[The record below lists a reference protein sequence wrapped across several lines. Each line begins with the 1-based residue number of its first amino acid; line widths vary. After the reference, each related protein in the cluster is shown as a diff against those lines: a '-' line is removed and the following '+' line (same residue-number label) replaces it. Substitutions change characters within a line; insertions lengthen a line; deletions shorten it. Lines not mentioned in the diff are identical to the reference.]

1 MREIKIFFF
10 FFFLGLKDNLK
21 AVKNELN
28 TEEQF
33 IENFIKGERFIRK
46 YKFYISAVVII
57 LVAWFAGNFI
67 ISKIND
73 YKTKEANEIYAN
85 LIQDPSNKNLLEQ
98 LKNKNTNLYA
108 IFLLKE
114 NINDFNNTTL
124 QNELKQIY
132 NNAQTNT
139 LLKNIIALSLGDK
152 SIFLKNY
159 DKLLEAYKLLEQN
172 KIEEANV
179 LLSQIKENSSLNQ
192 IAKNLKHYQGITQ

>member
-1 MREIKIFFF
+1 M
-10 FFFLGLKDNLK
+10 GLKDNLK

-73 YKTKEANEIYAN
+73 YKTKETNEIYAN

>member
-1 MREIKIFFF
+1 M
-10 FFFLGLKDNLK
+10 GLKDNLK

-33 IENFIKGERFIRK
+33 IENFIKGERFTRK

-114 NINDFNNTTL
+114 NINDFNNTAL

>member
-1 MREIKIFFF
+1 MR
-10 FFFLGLKDNLK
+10 LKDNLK

-114 NINDFNNTTL
+114 NINDFNNTAL

-139 LLKNIIALSLGDK
+139 LLKNIIALSLRDK

>member
-1 MREIKIFFF
+1 M
-10 FFFLGLKDNLK
+10 GLKDNLK

-67 ISKIND
+67 ILKIND

>member
-1 MREIKIFFF
+1 M
-10 FFFLGLKDNLK
+10 GLKDNLK

-67 ISKIND
+67 ISKINN

-114 NINDFNNTTL
+114 NINDFNNTAL

-139 LLKNIIALSLGDK
+139 LLKNIIALSLRDK

>member
-1 MREIKIFFF
+1 M
-10 FFFLGLKDNLK
+10 GLKDNLK

-73 YKTKEANEIYAN
+73 YKTKEANEIYTN

-98 LKNKNTNLYA
+98 LKNKNTNLYT

-114 NINDFNNTTL
+114 NINDLNNTAF

>member
-1 MREIKIFFF
+1 
-10 FFFLGLKDNLK
+10 
-21 AVKNELN
+21 
-28 TEEQF
+28 
-33 IENFIKGERFIRK
+33 
-46 YKFYISAVVII
+46 
-57 LVAWFAGNFI
+57 VAWFAGNFI

-114 NINDFNNTTL
+114 NINDFNNTAL

-132 NNAQTNT
+132 SNTQTNT

>member
-1 MREIKIFFF
+1 
-10 FFFLGLKDNLK
+10 GLKDNLK

-28 TEEQF
+28 TEERF

-98 LKNKNTNLYA
+98 LKNKNTNLYT

-114 NINDFNNTTL
+114 NINDLNNTAF

-179 LLSQIKENSSLNQ
+179 LLSRIKENSSLNQ

>member
-1 MREIKIFFF
+1 M
-10 FFFLGLKDNLK
+10 GLKDNLK

-98 LKNKNTNLYA
+98 LKNKNTNLYT

-114 NINDFNNTTL
+114 NINDFNNTVL

-172 KIEEANV
+172 RIEEANV
-179 LLSQIKENSSLNQ
+179 LFSQIKENSSLNQ

>member
-1 MREIKIFFF
+1 M
-10 FFFLGLKDNLK
+10 GLKDNLK

-85 LIQDPSNKNLLEQ
+85 LIQDPSNRNLLEQ
-98 LKNKNTNLYA
+98 LKNKNTNLYT

-114 NINDFNNTTL
+114 NINDLNNTAF

>member
-1 MREIKIFFF
+1 M
-10 FFFLGLKDNLK
+10 GLKDNLK

-108 IFLLKE
+108 IFVLKE

>member
-1 MREIKIFFF
+1 M
-10 FFFLGLKDNLK
+10 GLKDNLK

-98 LKNKNTNLYA
+98 LKNKNTNLYT

-114 NINDFNNTTL
+114 NINDLNNTAF
-124 QNELKQIY
+124 QNELNQIY

>member
-1 MREIKIFFF
+1 M
-10 FFFLGLKDNLK
+10 GLKDNLK

-33 IENFIKGERFIRK
+33 IEDFIKGERFIRK

-114 NINDFNNTTL
+114 NINDFNNTAL

>member
-1 MREIKIFFF
+1 M
-10 FFFLGLKDNLK
+10 GLKDNLK

-98 LKNKNTNLYA
+98 LKNKNTNLYT

-114 NINDFNNTTL
+114 NINDLNNTAF

-159 DKLLEAYKLLEQN
+159 DKLLEAYKFLEQN

-192 IAKNLKHYQGITQ
+192 ITKNLKHYQGITQ

>member
-1 MREIKIFFF
+1 M
-10 FFFLGLKDNLK
+10 GLKDNLK

-108 IFLLKE
+108 IFSLKE
-114 NINDFNNTTL
+114 NINDFNNTAL

-139 LLKNIIALSLGDK
+139 LLKNIIALSLRDK

>member
-1 MREIKIFFF
+1 M
-10 FFFLGLKDNLK
+10 GLKDNLK
-21 AVKNELN
+21 DIKNELN
-28 TEEQF
+28 TEEQL

-57 LVAWFAGNFI
+57 LVVWFAGNFI
-67 ISKIND
+67 ISKINN
-73 YKTKEANEIYAN
+73 YKTKEANEIYTN

-114 NINDFNNTTL
+114 NINDFNNTAL

-132 NNAQTNT
+132 SNTQTNT

-172 KIEEANV
+172 KIEETNV

>member
-1 MREIKIFFF
+1 M
-10 FFFLGLKDNLK
+10 GLKDNLK

-57 LVAWFAGNFI
+57 LVTWFAGNFI

-114 NINDFNNTTL
+114 NINDFNNTAL

-132 NNAQTNT
+132 SNTQTNT

>member
-1 MREIKIFFF
+1 MR
-10 FFFLGLKDNLK
+10 LKDNLK

-85 LIQDPSNKNLLEQ
+85 LIQDPNNKNLLEK
-98 LKNKNTNLYA
+98 LKNKNSNLYA

-114 NINDFNNTTL
+114 NINDFNNTAL

-132 NNAQTNT
+132 SNAQTNT

>member
-1 MREIKIFFF
+1 M
-10 FFFLGLKDNLK
+10 GLKDNLK

-114 NINDFNNTTL
+114 NINDFNNTDL

-132 NNAQTNT
+132 SNTQTNT

-159 DKLLEAYKLLEQN
+159 DKLLEAYKFLEQN

>member
-1 MREIKIFFF
+1 MR
-10 FFFLGLKDNLK
+10 LKDNLK

-67 ISKIND
+67 ISKINN

-98 LKNKNTNLYA
+98 LKNKNTNLYT

-114 NINDFNNTTL
+114 NINDLNNTAF

>member
-1 MREIKIFFF
+1 M
-10 FFFLGLKDNLK
+10 GLKDNLK

-67 ISKIND
+67 ISKINN

-114 NINDFNNTTL
+114 NINDFNNTAL

>member
-1 MREIKIFFF
+1 M
-10 FFFLGLKDNLK
+10 GLKDNLK

-46 YKFYISAVVII
+46 YKFYISTVVII

-98 LKNKNTNLYA
+98 LKNKNTNLYT

-114 NINDFNNTTL
+114 NINDLNNTAF

>member
-1 MREIKIFFF
+1 M
-10 FFFLGLKDNLK
+10 GLKDNLK

-73 YKTKEANEIYAN
+73 YKIKEANEIYAN

-114 NINDFNNTTL
+114 NINDFNNTAL

-132 NNAQTNT
+132 SNTQTNT

-179 LLSQIKENSSLNQ
+179 LLSQIKENSSLSQ
-192 IAKNLKHYQGITQ
+192 ITKNLKHYQGITQ

>member
-1 MREIKIFFF
+1 M
-10 FFFLGLKDNLK
+10 GLKDNLK

-46 YKFYISAVVII
+46 YKFYISTVVII

-67 ISKIND
+67 ISKINN

-98 LKNKNTNLYA
+98 LKNKNTNLYT

-114 NINDFNNTTL
+114 NINDLNNTAF

>member
-1 MREIKIFFF
+1 
-10 FFFLGLKDNLK
+10 
-21 AVKNELN
+21 
-28 TEEQF
+28 
-33 IENFIKGERFIRK
+33 
-46 YKFYISAVVII
+46 FYISAVVII

-98 LKNKNTNLYA
+98 LKNKNTNLYT

-114 NINDFNNTTL
+114 NINDLNNTAF

-179 LLSQIKENSSLNQ
+179 LLSRIKENSSLNQ

>member
-1 MREIKIFFF
+1 M
-10 FFFLGLKDNLK
+10 GLKDNLK

-73 YKTKEANEIYAN
+73 YKTKEANEIYVN

-172 KIEEANV
+172 KIKEANV

>member
-1 MREIKIFFF
+1 M
-10 FFFLGLKDNLK
+10 GLKDNLK

-114 NINDFNNTTL
+114 NINDFNNTAL

-132 NNAQTNT
+132 SNTQTNT

-159 DKLLEAYKLLEQN
+159 DKLLEAYKFLEQN

-192 IAKNLKHYQGITQ
+192 LAKNLKHYQGITQ

>member
-1 MREIKIFFF
+1 M
-10 FFFLGLKDNLK
+10 GLKDNLK
-21 AVKNELN
+21 AVKNKLN

-114 NINDFNNTTL
+114 NINDFNNTAL

-159 DKLLEAYKLLEQN
+159 DKLLEAYKFLEQN

>member
-1 MREIKIFFF
+1 M
-10 FFFLGLKDNLK
+10 GLKDNLK

-28 TEEQF
+28 TEERF

-98 LKNKNTNLYA
+98 LKNKNTNLYT

-114 NINDFNNTTL
+114 NINDLNNTAF

-179 LLSQIKENSSLNQ
+179 LLSRIKENSSLNQ

>member
-1 MREIKIFFF
+1 M
-10 FFFLGLKDNLK
+10 GLKDNLK
-21 AVKNELN
+21 DVKNEVN

-57 LVAWFAGNFI
+57 LVTWFAGNFI
-67 ISKIND
+67 ISKINN
-73 YKTKEANEIYAN
+73 YKTKEANEIYTN

-114 NINDFNNTTL
+114 NINDFNNTAL

-132 NNAQTNT
+132 SNTQTNT

-172 KIEEANV
+172 KIKETNV

>member
-1 MREIKIFFF
+1 M
-10 FFFLGLKDNLK
+10 GLKDNLK

-33 IENFIKGERFIRK
+33 IENFIKGERFIRE

>member
-1 MREIKIFFF
+1 M
-10 FFFLGLKDNLK
+10 GLKDNLK

-172 KIEEANV
+172 KIKEANV

>member
-1 MREIKIFFF
+1 M
-10 FFFLGLKDNLK
+10 GLKDNLK

-73 YKTKEANEIYAN
+73 YKTKEANDIYAN

-114 NINDFNNTTL
+114 NINDFNNTAL

-139 LLKNIIALSLGDK
+139 LLKNIIALSLRDK

>member
-1 MREIKIFFF
+1 M
-10 FFFLGLKDNLK
+10 GLKDNLK

-73 YKTKEANEIYAN
+73 YKIKEANEIYAN
-85 LIQDPSNKNLLEQ
+85 LVQDPSNKNLLEE
-98 LKNKNTNLYA
+98 LKNKNINLYT

-114 NINDFNNTTL
+114 NINDLNNTAF
-124 QNELKQIY
+124 QNKLKQIY
-132 NNAQTNT
+132 SNTQTNT

-179 LLSQIKENSSLNQ
+179 LLSQIKENSSLSQ

>member
-1 MREIKIFFF
+1 M
-10 FFFLGLKDNLK
+10 GLKDNLK

-85 LIQDPSNKNLLEQ
+85 LIQDPNNKNLLEK
-98 LKNKNTNLYA
+98 LKNKNSNLYA

-114 NINDFNNTTL
+114 NINDFNNTAL

>member
-1 MREIKIFFF
+1 M
-10 FFFLGLKDNLK
+10 GLKDNLK

-67 ISKIND
+67 ISKINN

-98 LKNKNTNLYA
+98 LKNKNTNLYT

-114 NINDFNNTTL
+114 NINDLNNTAF

-159 DKLLEAYKLLEQN
+159 DKLLEAYNLLEQN